1 MRKYR
6 IFLGVLA
13 AVVAA
18 GAIAIA
24 ALVIAVDPF
33 FQYHEPVE
41 TFSYVIDNQL
51 SQNPGLAKNTEYN
64 AVLLGSSVTVN
75 FNTAWFEELFGVS
88 LVKLPYNGAYP
99 KDIVNAMEQV
109 EKSGH
114 SVDMVFWGLDVMSCS
129 GDTEQIKYELPEYLY
144 DDFIGN
150 DVYYWFNKDVL
161 LDYILKPLLDPSQ
174 GTDRTDY
181 YSTWQLFGYNK
192 WVALNSYTPVPRSE
206 QDYADDFLLDAVKK
220 NMDVN
225 LCPMIERHPE
235 TQFFVFFPPYS
246 MLYWYDF
253 ERLRQTDAILLNEAY
268 IMERLL
274 AYDNVR
280 VFFFHNDYE
289 VVADLENYTDKIHY
303 SREVSQHIAQA
314 MADGSGEVNIDNY
327 LEILDGFK
335 SYVHAY
341 DYDSIWD
348 DYEHMR
354 PEE

>member
-13 AVVAA
+13 AVIAA
-18 GAIAIA
+18 GLVAVAS
-24 ALVIAVDPF
+24 LVIAFDPF
-33 FQYHEPVE
+33 FQYHKPVE

-75 FNTAWFEELFGVS
+75 FNTAWFDELFG
-88 LVKLPYNGAYP
+88 LAIVKLPYNGAYP
-99 KDIVNAMEQV
+99 RDIVNAMEQV
-109 EKSGH
+109 EKSDH
-114 SVDMVFWGLDVMSCS
+114 TVEAVFWGIDVSSCS
-129 GDTEQIKYELPEYLY
+129 GDTEQMKYELPQYLY
-144 DDFIGN
+144 DDWIGN
-150 DVYYWFNKDVL
+150 DVYYWYNKDVL
-161 LDYILKPLLDPSQ
+161 LDYILKPLIDPSQ

-206 QDYADDFLLDAVKK
+206 QDYADDFLLEAVKK

-225 LCPMIERHPE
+225 FCPMIEHHPE
-235 TQFFVFFPPYS
+235 TQFYVFFPPYS

-253 ERLRQTDAILLNEAY
+253 ERLRQTDAILTNEAY
-268 IMERLL
+268 IIERLL

-280 VFFFHNDYE
+280 IFFFHDDYE
-289 VVADLENYTDKIHY
+289 IVADLENYTDMIHY
-303 SREVSQHIAQA
+303 SREVSYRIAQS
-314 MADGSGEVNIDNY
+314 MADGRGEVHESDYRAVLNDFREY
-327 LEILDGFK
+327 L
-335 SYVHAY
+335 HTY
-341 DYDSIWD
+341 DYDGIWD

-354 PEE
+354 PED